1 MYPGW
6 RRLPDL
12 DAGQFVLY
20 AEISARDAD
29 PNSSFAGSSAL
40 RMSPRRAS
48 PTRSQLQA
56 HKVAIAIINFNRGSE
71 LDSNFNNAHYNIVGA
86 YLTATNTSSSRNMQ
100 KRRTRWAH
108 RFRFARLPEARSLL
122 EVEHPDRRGDRRASG
137 RRSHRNGDRRS
148 SKPSAVAP
156 CQWRSALVC
165 GIGRSV
171 DRGVHWC
178 SPD

>member
-1 MYPGW
+1 M
-6 RRLPDL
+6 L
-12 DAGQFVLY
+12 DSSYSTLKFSSRCRSQFFICGIER
-20 AEISARDAD
+20 A
-29 PNSSFAGSSAL
+29 PNVAT
-40 RMSPRRAS
+40 
-48 PTRSQLQA
+48 TRVAYGSQLQA

-137 RRSHRNGDRRS
+137 RRSH
-148 SKPSAVAP
+148 
-156 CQWRSALVC
+156 
-165 GIGRSV
+165 
-171 DRGVHWC
+171 
-178 SPD
+178 